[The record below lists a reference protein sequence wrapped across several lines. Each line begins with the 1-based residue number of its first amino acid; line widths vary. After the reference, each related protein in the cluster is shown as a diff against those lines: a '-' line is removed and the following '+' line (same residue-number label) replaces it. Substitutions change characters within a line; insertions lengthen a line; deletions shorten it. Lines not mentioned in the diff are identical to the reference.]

1 MSEQAASVQPNRR
14 ARGRP
19 PALQTRRRI
28 LIAAARVIKE
38 RGFADVRVSDIAEA
52 AEASTGLV
60 IYHFKTL
67 DGVLIEALRLSEE
80 EFRKA
85 AERIIGAHDEPRD
98 RFVEL
103 VRWVFEPEEDLL
115 GGWALWIETWSQ
127 ALRDDE
133 VARARAAADEA
144 WRDLLKSVWKQESPA
159 EADAFARTIGAILD
173 GFTIQVA
180 LHDSAVTPR
189 VAVELTLRVAD
200 GIFGW

>member
-1 MSEQAASVQPNRR
+1 MSKKVATTEPPKKAG
-14 ARGRP
+14 RGRP

-28 LIAAARVIKE
+28 LIAAARVIQE

-52 AEASTGLV
+52 AGASTGLV

-80 EFRKA
+80 EFRRA

-103 VRWVFEPEEDLL
+103 VRWVFEPDEDLL

-144 WRDLLKSVWKQESPA
+144 WRELLKSVWDQEGSGD
-159 EADAFARTIGAILD
+159 ADAFAQCHAGLPCC
-173 GFTIQVA
+173 V
-180 LHDSAVTPR
+180 S
-189 VAVELTLRVAD
+189 
-200 GIFGW
+200 